1 MLAGDNSTNAGA
13 AMNQYTYGP
22 VPSRR
27 LGRSLGVDIV
37 PMKTCSLNCVYCQ
50 LRPTERTTRERAEY
64 APVDEVV
71 EEVCRVLADGC
82 APDYVTLGGSGE
94 PTLHAAF
101 GRVAEGVRACTETP
115 IALITNGTMFHL
127 PEVRAQCGAIDLVL
141 PSLDAGDEE
150 TYRLMNRP
158 DPELSLAMLV
168 DGLAALREEFE
179 GEIWLEVFLV
189 EGVNTADDQL
199 RAMRR
204 CIERVRPDR
213 VQLNTAVRPAAEAY
227 VQPAPP
233 HVMEHAREVLGPQ
246 AEIIA
251 GGPLPEPGEGA
262 RARQEEVL
270 QMLRRRPCTAEDVAE
285 GLGVHVHEAIKHINK
300 LLAEH
305 RIRLRQRLYQTYYE
319 AAEE

>member
-1 MLAGDNSTNAGA
+1 MKK
-13 AMNQYTYGP
+13 YTYGP

-50 LRPTERTTRERAEY
+50 LRPTETTVGDRADY
-64 APVDEVV
+64 VPVDDVVAEVR
-71 EEVCRVLADGC
+71 EVLNSGVQ
-82 APDYVTLGGSGE
+82 PDYVTLGGSGE
-94 PTLHAAF
+94 PTLHASF
-101 GRVAEGVRACTETP
+101 GQVAEGIRDCTDTP

-127 PEVRAQCGAIDLVL
+127 PEVRAQCAAVDLVL

-150 TYRLMNRP
+150 TFRIMNRP
-158 DPELSLAMLV
+158 HPELSLETIV
-168 DGLAALREEFE
+168 DGLAALRDEFD
-179 GEIWLEVFLV
+179 GQIWLEVFLV

-199 RAMRR
+199 RAMRD
-204 CIERVRPDR
+204 CIERIRPDR

-233 HVMEHAREVLGPQ
+233 HVMEHAREVLGPNT
-246 AEIIA
+246 EIIA

-262 RARQEEVL
+262 EARKEEVL
-270 QMLRRRPCTAEDVAE
+270 DMLRRRPCTAGDVAE

-300 LLAEH
+300 LLAEKQ
-305 RIRLRQRLYQTYYE
+305 IRVRQRLYETYYE
-319 AAEE
+319 AGENGSS